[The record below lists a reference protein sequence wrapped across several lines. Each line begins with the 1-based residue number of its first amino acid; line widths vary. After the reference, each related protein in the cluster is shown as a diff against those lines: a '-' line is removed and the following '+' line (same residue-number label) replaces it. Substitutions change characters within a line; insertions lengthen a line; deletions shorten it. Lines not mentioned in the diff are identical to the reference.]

1 MQGLFK
7 ISDLIS
13 KIAQIFGA
21 FCMVCMVLMTM
32 LDVTTRYLF
41 KITGG
46 ASSFVV
52 KGGIELTSYLMLF
65 ALLSAYV
72 AYVER
77 SQIIVDI
84 LTQKMPQK
92 LKAGLMGVFLLLFTV
107 ATVIMTWGLFESVH
121 DAIKMGNK
129 TQDLHLP
136 MSPIYAVSCVLL
148 AFLTIRTF
156 IESLRIFK
164 TGKFH
169 NAEAAEAEEG
179 F

>member
-7 ISDLIS
+7 LSDMIS
-13 KIAQIFGA
+13 KIAQWFGA
-21 FCMVCMVLMTM
+21 LCMVFLVCVTM
-32 LDVTTRYLF
+32 LDVVTRYLF
-41 KITGG
+41 KLTSG
-46 ASSFVV
+46 ASGFVV
-52 KGGIELTSYLMLF
+52 KGGIELVSYFMLF

-84 LTQKMPQK
+84 VTQKMPQK
-92 LKAGLMGVFLLLFTV
+92 LKAGLMGVFLMLFTS
-107 ATVIMTWGLFESVH
+107 ATVIMSWGLFESVH

-136 MSPIYAVSCVLL
+136 MSPIYAVAGVLL
-148 AFLTIRTF
+148 VLLMIRTF
-156 IESLRIFK
+156 IESLRVFK

-179 F
+179 V